1 MTQALELAK
10 QGDAQAINA
19 LVNRSLNPQGITAK
33 VLCQGDQMKIR
44 LESLDIPDKENLT
57 KYLIQGLGKIGV
69 TISYLEVYGKRTGQ
83 EGYAWTRA
91 FRVEGGQ
98 FTPVAAGN
106 SAAPAPVADAPI
118 AEAGDNPFLATAPAA
133 TTGKPKSSMQG
144 MRQDDILAQ
153 AQDGNL
159 DAIEVI
165 VRAALADKEDLVPLI
180 ELNGD
185 VLKVTIETKQFLDG
199 QSFCGEFGTKM
210 NVLAGGVIK
219 ELEIYK
225 RKSEKNAPFLMKKT
239 GLFTQ
244 AEAAVA
250 SAPPE
255 AQSYEALKGRQ
266 NGQSSAMR
274 STAPASNYQSNGS
287 QGRPAGA
294 LVVAIL
300 YFILGGM
307 GIFGGI
313 GTLMGAMLVGAAMNS
328 AASQA
333 GTTVAPSGMAAI
345 GGIIFLLSLLLF
357 AIGIARIAIGVGI
370 LKMKEWARA
379 AAIFVEGLSSL
390 RNMLAIFSGEWLFSF
405 IGIGISVAISIYLLR
420 DDVRRGFS

>member
-1 MTQALELAK
+1 MTQVLELAK
-10 QGDAQAINA
+10 QGDAKAINA
-19 LVNRSLNPQGITAK
+19 LVNRSLKPQGITAK
-33 VLCQGDQMKIR
+33 VLCQADQMKI
-44 LESLDIPDKENLT
+44 LVESLDIPDKNHLT
-57 KYLIQGLGKIGV
+57 NYLIQGLTKIGV
-69 TISYLEVYGKRTGQ
+69 TLSYLEIYGKRTGQ
-83 EGYAWTRA
+83 DGYAWTRA
-91 FRVEGGQ
+91 FQVEGEK

-106 SAAPAPVADAPI
+106 SAAPAPVADA
-118 AEAGDNPFLATAPAA
+118 ADNPSLATAPAS
-133 TTGKPKSSMQG
+133 KPKSSMQG

-159 DAIEVI
+159 EAIATI

-180 ELNGD
+180 ELNGHC
-185 VLKVTIETKQFLDG
+185 LKVTIETKQFLDG

-210 NVLAGGVIK
+210 NVLAGGVIQ

-255 AQSYEALKGRQ
+255 AQSDEALQGRPK
-266 NGQSSAMR
+266 GQSSAMR
-274 STAPASNYQSNGS
+274 STTPATNYQRNGS
-287 QGRPAGA
+287 QGRPVGA

-313 GTLMGAMLVGAAMNS
+313 GTLMGAMLVGAAMSS

-333 GTTVAPSGMAAI
+333 GATVAPSGIAAI

-357 AIGIARIAIGVGI
+357 AIGIARIAIGIGI

-390 RNMLAIFSGEWLFSF
+390 RNILAIFSGEWFFSL

-420 DDVRRGFS
+420 DDVRRNFS

>member
-1 MTQALELAK
+1 MTQVLELAK

-69 TISYLEVYGKRTGQ
+69 AISYLEVYGKRTGQ

-91 FRVEGGQ
+91 FQVEGTQ
-98 FTPVAAGN
+98 FTPVAVGN
-106 SAAPAPVADAPI
+106 AAAPTPVAGAPI
-118 AEAGDNPFLATAPAA
+118 SDAADNPFLANAAA
-133 TTGKPKSSMQG
+133 TPAGKPRSSVRGLDQG
-144 MRQDDILAQ
+144 DILAQ

-159 DAIEVI
+159 EAIETI

-180 ELNGD
+180 ELNGN

-199 QSFCGEFGTKM
+199 PAFCGEFGTKM
-210 NVLAGGVIK
+210 NVLAGGVIQ

-239 GLFTQ
+239 GLFT
-244 AEAAVA
+244 ASEAAVA

-255 AQSYEALKGRQ
+255 NLSYEELKHGRP

-274 STAPASNYQSNGS
+274 YTEPSHTYVSSGS
-287 QGRPAGA
+287 LGRPTGV
-294 LVVAIL
+294 LVVSIL
-300 YFILGGM
+300 YFVVGAFCVVTGGLTLIATLFLRAAMDGAGSNAAAMGMVGFFVFVWAGLWLFLGLAR
-307 GIFGGI
+307 IWIGI
-313 GTLMGAMLVGAAMNS
+313 GLLHMNS
-328 AASQA
+328 WARNWALRLEGVSAMRCFFAMIQ
-333 GTTVAPSGMAAI
+333 GNVI
-345 GGIIFLLSLLLF
+345 GGILGM
-357 AIGIARIAIGVGI
+357 A
-370 LKMKEWARA
+370 
-379 AAIFVEGLSSL
+379 
-390 RNMLAIFSGEWLFSF
+390 
-405 IGIGISVAISIYLLR
+405 ISVPVFFYLAQAGMSDR
-420 DDVRRGFS
+420 FH

>member
-1 MTQALELAK
+1 
-10 QGDAQAINA
+10 
-19 LVNRSLNPQGITAK
+19 
-33 VLCQGDQMKIR
+33 
-44 LESLDIPDKENLT
+44 
-57 KYLIQGLGKIGV
+57 
-69 TISYLEVYGKRTGQ
+69 
-83 EGYAWTRA
+83 
-91 FRVEGGQ
+91 
-98 FTPVAAGN
+98 
-106 SAAPAPVADAPI
+106 
-118 AEAGDNPFLATAPAA
+118 
-133 TTGKPKSSMQG
+133 
-144 MRQDDILAQ
+144 
-153 AQDGNL
+153 
-159 DAIEVI
+159 
-165 VRAALADKEDLVPLI
+165 
-180 ELNGD
+180 
-185 VLKVTIETKQFLDG
+185 
-199 QSFCGEFGTKM
+199 
-210 NVLAGGVIK
+210 VIK

-420 DDVRRGFS
+420 DDVRRSFS

>member
-1 MTQALELAK
+1 MTQVLELAK

-57 KYLIQGLGKIGV
+57 KYLIQGLSKIGV

-91 FRVEGGQ
+91 FQVEGTQ

-106 SAAPAPVADAPI
+106 SAAPAPVANAPI
-118 AEAGDNPFLATAPAA
+118 AADNPFLANAAAAPA
-133 TTGKPKSSMQG
+133 GKPKASVRG
-144 MRQDDILAQ
+144 LGQDDILAQ
-153 AQDGNL
+153 AQGGNL
-159 DAIEVI
+159 EAIETI

-180 ELNGD
+180 ELNGS

-210 NVLAGGVIK
+210 NVLAGGVIQ

-239 GLFTQ
+239 GLFT
-244 AEAAVA
+244 ASEAAVA

-255 AQSYEALKGRQ
+255 NLSYEELKNGRP

-274 STAPASNYQSNGS
+274 PTETARNYKPQGS
-287 QGRPAGA
+287 QARPTAVTW
-294 LVVAIL
+294 LAIL
-300 YFILGGM
+300 YFVFGGLGVAGGAFMILGG
-307 GIFGGI
+307 
-313 GTLMGAMLVGAAMNS
+313 LAVGAAVG
-328 AASQA
+328 SQGGDA
-333 GTTVAPSGMAAI
+333 GMATAI
-345 GGIIFLLSLLLF
+345 GGTVLLFGFLILALSAAEIVVGVGLMQMRKWSRIGVIAIECLSILGTVVDMFAGKYFSFWRILCAARIIQYILSLDEELF
-357 AIGIARIAIGVGI
+357 V
-370 LKMKEWARA
+370 
-379 AAIFVEGLSSL
+379 
-390 RNMLAIFSGEWLFSF
+390 N
-405 IGIGISVAISIYLLR
+405 
-420 DDVRRGFS
+420 

>member
-1 MTQALELAK
+1 MTQVLELAK

-33 VLCQGDQMKIR
+33 VICQGDQMKIR

-57 KYLIQGLGKIGV
+57 KYLIQGLSKIGV
-69 TISYLEVYGKRTGQ
+69 AISYLEVYGKRTGQ

-91 FRVEGGQ
+91 FQVEGTQ

-106 SAAPAPVADAPI
+106 SAAPTPIADAPI
-118 AEAGDNPFLATAPAA
+118 AADNPFLASTPAP
-133 TTGKPKSSMQG
+133 TGKPKSSMQG

-159 DAIEVI
+159 EAIETI

-239 GLFTQ
+239 GLFT
-244 AEAAVA
+244 ASEAAVA

-255 AQSYEALKGRQ
+255 NLSYEELKNGRP
-266 NGQSSAMR
+266 NGQSSAMQANAPGQTPQR
-274 STAPASNYQSNGS
+274 SGS
-287 QGRPAGA
+287 RGRPSEATWIAILYYFVGGIGLVGGGFAMLGAMAILAIGARTDSAENAGA
-294 LVVAIL
+294 AGIAGLIIMVLAIL
-300 YFILGGM
+300 YF
-307 GIFGGI
+307 
-313 GTLMGAMLVGAAMNS
+313 V
-328 AASQA
+328 
-333 GTTVAPSGMAAI
+333 
-345 GGIIFLLSLLLF
+345 LS
-357 AIGIARIAIGVGI
+357 IARITVASA
-370 LKMKEWARA
+370 LMKMKRWSRTG
-379 AAIFVEGLSSL
+379 IFVIECISIFDTVAGLLMGSKIWSL
-390 RNMLAIFSGEWLFSF
+390 WRIGFS
-405 IGIGISVAISIYLLR
+405 IGIIKGVTTL
-420 DDVRRGFS
+420 DDDLFTD

>member
-1 MTQALELAK
+1 MTQVLELAK

-106 SAAPAPVADAPI
+106 SAAPPPVADA
-118 AEAGDNPFLATAPAA
+118 ADNPFLASTPAA
-133 TTGKPKSSMQG
+133 PTGQPKSSMQG

-159 DAIEVI
+159 EAIETI

-255 AQSYEALKGRQ
+255 VQSYEALKGRP

-274 STAPASNYQSNGS
+274 YTESATNYRPQGS
-287 QGRPAGA
+287 QARPTGVTWLAVVYFVFGGLGAAAGA
-294 LVVAIL
+294 LM
-300 YFILGGM
+300 ILGG
-307 GIFGGI
+307 
-313 GTLMGAMLVGAAMNS
+313 LAVGAAV
-328 AASQA
+328 
-333 GTTVAPSGMAAI
+333 GTQGGDAGMATAI
-345 GGIIFLLSLLLF
+345 GGTVLLIGFLVLALGAAEIVVGVGLMQMRKWSRIGVIVIECLSILGTIVDMLAGKYFSFWRVLC
-357 AIGIARIAIGVGI
+357 AARIIQYI
-370 LKMKEWARA
+370 MS
-379 AAIFVEGLSSL
+379 IDEGLFV
-390 RNMLAIFSGEWLFSF
+390 N
-405 IGIGISVAISIYLLR
+405 
-420 DDVRRGFS
+420 